1 MNDAL
6 SLDDRIASR
15 LNALRRDRGWS
26 LDELARRSGVS
37 RATLSRLEKGEVGS
51 TTAILGRLCSAHG
64 MTLSRL
70 MLMAEETF
78 QPLVARESQPVWRDE
93 ASGFCRRS
101 ISPPSQA
108 LAGEALECRLE
119 PGADIFYDAPPRA
132 GLEHHLVLLEGALRL
147 DLDGE
152 THELKP
158 GDCLRYR
165 LFGSSRF
172 RTPPD
177 TAARYL
183 LFMV

>member
-1 MNDAL
+1 MDDTL

-15 LNALRRDRGWS
+15 LKALRQERGWS
-26 LDELARRSGVS
+26 LDDLARRSGVS

-51 TTAILGRLCSAHG
+51 TTAMLGRLCSAHG

-78 QPLVARESQPVWRDE
+78 QPLVARDDQPVWGDE
-93 ASGFCRRS
+93 ASGFHRRS
-101 ISPPSQA
+101 VSPPSQA
-108 LAGEALECRLE
+108 LAGEALECELA
-119 PGADIFYDAPPRA
+119 PGADIFYDAPPRP

-152 THELKP
+152 AHELTP

-165 LFGSSRF
+165 LYGSSRF
-172 RTPPD
+172 RTPSD